1 MRSPAFGRYNKVAA
15 REKLAHLGIK
25 HLALAA
31 EEAASGRSSR
41 DGSAPATLPE
51 LRSGT

>member
-1 MRSPAFGRYNKVAA
+1 MRSPAFRRYSKVAA
-15 REKLAHLGIK
+15 REKLAQLGIK

-31 EEAASGRSSR
+31 EEAASGLSSR